1 MDIIHFVDILLPE
14 LLYGRPGSV
23 GFNSNGIYILNTAY
37 NTDMYICTKN
47 KIDLTNKSKL
57 LINFTDNGGW
67 TYSGRYTSYS
77 SVLLSNS
84 TTGNYR
90 DSWPSGLEVLKKQAI
105 GPSNGVTRTITMD
118 ISDFSGSAVIGFYSQ
133 YSGNCT
139 VNWITIE

>member
-1 MDIIHFVDILLPE
+1 MLC
-14 LLYGRPGSV
+14 GMPGSV
-23 GFNSNGIYILNTAY
+23 SFNSNDIYISNTAY

-67 TYSGRYTSYS
+67 EDSGRHTSYN

-84 TTGNYR
+84 PTGNYR

-105 GPSNGVTRTITMD
+105 GPSNGATRTITMD
-118 ISDFSGSAVIGFYSQ
+118 ISDFSGSAVIGFCSQ

-139 VNWITIE
+139 VNWIAME